1 MKQKVCSTPIGW
13 IKITEDQGFLVKLEL
28 LDHKENHNQDSF
40 LLEETEKQLESYFKG
55 ELQKFD
61 LPVKLSGTDFQER
74 VWKALQ
80 NIPYGQTRSYKQL
93 AEAIDNKKASRAVG
107 GANNKNPLPIIV
119 PCHRVVGSSGDL
131 VGYGLGLDI
140 KKQLLA
146 LEGIEL

>member
-1 MKQKVCSTPIGW
+1 MKEKVCSTPIGW
-13 IKITEDQGFLVKLEL
+13 IKITEDQESLVKLEL

>member
-1 MKQKVCSTPIGW
+1 MKEKVCSTPIGW
-13 IKITEDQGFLVKLEL
+13 IKITEDQESLVKLEL

-40 LLEETEKQLESYFKG
+40 LLEETEKQLKSYFKG

>member
-13 IKITEDQGFLVKLEL
+13 IKITEDQGFLVKLDL
-28 LDHKENHNQDSF
+28 LDYKEDTGPYSF